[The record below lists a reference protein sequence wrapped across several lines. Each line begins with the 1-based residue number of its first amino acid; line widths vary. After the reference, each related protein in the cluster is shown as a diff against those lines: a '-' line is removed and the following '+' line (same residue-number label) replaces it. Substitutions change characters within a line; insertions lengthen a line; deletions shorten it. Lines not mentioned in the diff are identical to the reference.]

1 MKRLT
6 RPPFAIYYEARGH
19 CFKVLRCAW
28 HSTPVGRLFF
38 PFWKKGG
45 RVLPVQPFRL
55 QYADKMKY
63 LSPFLSLVLLAA
75 AFTPVASQGELHSS
89 LTLTLP
95 AGDYQL
101 TSGADGCDYLSM
113 DGFGTLGPEGA
124 PALPTRT
131 FLIALPP
138 GARVTQVHFSPAE
151 PITLPGTYRLASVPP
166 TRTGADPGGSS
177 SASPQVPASSP
188 VREPYPAYVGRYRG
202 QGQWRRYTYARVAFR
217 PFQYIPGD
225 GRLVHYPSLNVILDY
240 TLPRPG
246 SPTWVQVQ
254 NALADTVLDDL
265 IATRLTNF
273 ADAQK
278 WYPQPAT
285 PVQSRCDYVI
295 IVPGNDQVNAVAPLK
310 EWKERIGFSVK
321 VETMTNIVASYTGD
335 TAERVW
341 NFLHDH
347 YMAEDWGIRYV
358 LLVGDVDQIPM
369 RFLYPDAGNAY
380 GTDYYYAKLST
391 ADWDLDDDRR
401 WGEFTDDNLDTTPD
415 VIVGRIPFNT
425 NATIQDIANAIV
437 AFEQDIGGWKR
448 DALLAHGTL
457 DYDTVNSKTDTAIVA
472 EQLTQNYFTPYG
484 WTVTT
489 LYEEGGISPSVYT
502 PTLPLSQVNYTA
514 SLGGGQY
521 GVVNLLAHGNP
532 GNMGSFTW
540 PADINGNGHWDPGPP
555 LSEIGTTA
563 FSHWNQVAA
572 NPANGIVFLCGCS
585 TAAVIGDDPNF
596 AKSPLRSEYLITT
609 PRNNIMVK
617 EYLEHGAPAVIGST
631 AGSDYSGLWSST
643 ANGGEQSLNYYFY
656 EHLVGDDARVGDAF
670 YAAMLDYADRHGLAR
685 GIRVFNYFGDP
696 SLVLK
701 GIDNRPGGA
710 DTLIKEGGYYA
721 YAADNANNGDMYV
734 GVLTTGIYDVPANID
749 VFHSTD
755 HGQSWSKWTFVV
767 ESDEAIYDLDVLV
780 GDFQQE
786 AVHDNRIHIAY
797 TTSGGRVMDMR
808 INPANPDVRDQV
820 EIADVGVYA
829 KNVSLARDPG
839 AMPSTFNVYIAWEYE
854 ESGDYRVRA
863 ARSTD
868 NGANWTTTLTAPD
881 RLMPHIDAG
890 PGGHVYVAM
899 LERNEGMDVHL
910 KRSTDS
916 GQTWPTDTTLT
927 GSDGALM
934 HTSPVVGAS
943 TDPARPTVWVVYAY
957 EYQSS
962 AWGQSRDLRF
972 AYSADGGGTWTKH
985 RILSADDGVDE
996 WLPDIA
1002 GYRTAP
1008 NQWMNLAY
1016 NYDPF
1021 STTGYPRKVIWRW
1034 ASGSVP
1040 ANWSPQRIINDYAA
1054 AAPYADP
1061 PAVVYSPGVPL
1072 TGSGVVYGGANRN
1085 NLYFSAPWLT
1095 TTALKASD
1103 GFASDSP
1110 PELTRLSR
1118 QTSALFP
1125 QSLKRPGMA
1134 SASAPPLV
1142 WSEAGDLAGAFA
1154 VSDLETAPDGSLVAA
1169 GVVAGEMGNEGAVF
1183 SSPDGGMTW
1192 ERLGALPDAWSLSSL
1207 LLSAGGDW
1215 LAGGV
1220 LLEDD
1225 QPVGAVYRSPDGGAT
1240 WNQVFALPAGIVY
1253 DLLETEPG
1261 NVYAATGPGGGVFKS
1276 DDGGSEWY
1284 PLPQS
1289 GEGTHV
1295 HALLRSSSGDL
1306 YAALET
1312 PEGGRLLRSVNAGE
1326 SWEEVGDLTGTR
1338 ALYALAEAG
1347 EWLYAA
1353 GKDADSGR
1361 VYRVGLDGDSLTLL
1375 PALDPLVKAITS
1387 LAAGP
1392 GGTVF
1397 AGADVGAGPSATR
1410 VYRLES
1416 PDTWTSFRGELDL
1429 ASAVYDLESGLN
1441 RLYAATGYIYGNVY
1455 EVTLGLDHVAYLPLV
1470 LR

>member
-1 MKRLT
+1 
-6 RPPFAIYYEARGH
+6 
-19 CFKVLRCAW
+19 
-28 HSTPVGRLFF
+28 
-38 PFWKKGG
+38 
-45 RVLPVQPFRL
+45 
-55 QYADKMKY
+55 MKY
-63 LSPFLSLVLLAA
+63 LSPLLALVLAAA
-75 AFTPVASQGELHSS
+75 AFTPVASQGELRGSI
-89 LTLTLP
+89 TLTLP
-95 AGDYQL
+95 AGDYHL
-101 TSGADGCDYLSM
+101 ATDAGGYDHLSI

-124 PALPTRT
+124 PSLPTRT

-138 GARVTQVHFSPAE
+138 GAKVTAAHFSPAE
-151 PITLPGTYRLASVPP
+151 PVALPGTYRLAPIPP
-166 TRTGADPGGSS
+166 AGSGADPDGSP
-177 SASPQVPASSP
+177 SAPPQAPASLP
-188 VREPYPAYVGRYRG
+188 AEEPYPTHVGHYRG
-202 QGQWRRYTYARVAFR
+202 QGQWRRYTYARVAFH
-217 PFQYIPGD
+217 PFQYVPGN
-225 GRLVHYPSLNVILDY
+225 GRLVHYPSLNVTLDY

-246 SPTWVQVQ
+246 SPTWQQ
-254 NALADTVLDDL
+254 IQKTLSDTVLDDV
-265 IATRLTNF
+265 IATRLINF

-278 WYPQPAT
+278 WYPQPAA
-285 PVQSRCDYVI
+285 PVEPRYDYVI
-295 IVPGNDQVNAVAPLK
+295 VVPGNDQVNAVTPLK
-310 EWKERIGFSVK
+310 DWKEQIGFSVK
-321 VETMTNIVASYTGD
+321 VETMTDIMASYTGD
-335 TAERVW
+335 TAERLW
-341 NFLHDH
+341 SFLHDH
-347 YMAEDWGIRYV
+347 YLVEDWGIRYV

-369 RFLYPDAGNAY
+369 RFLYPDVGNAY

-391 ADWDLDDDRR
+391 TDWDLDNDRR
-401 WGEFTDDNLDTTPD
+401 WGEFTDDSLDTTPD
-415 VIVGRIPFNT
+415 VIVGRLPFNT
-425 NATIQDIANAIV
+425 YATIQDIANAIV

-448 DALLAHGTL
+448 NALLAHGTL
-457 DYDTVNSKTDTAIVA
+457 DYHTLNAKTDTAIVA
-472 EQLTQNYFTPYG
+472 EQLTQDYFTPYG

-502 PTLPLSQVNYTA
+502 PTLQLSQANYTT

-532 GNMGSFTW
+532 GNMTSFTW
-540 PADINGNGHWDPGPP
+540 SADVNGNGRWDPGPP
-555 LSEIGTTA
+555 LSEMGSTG

-572 NPANGIVFLCGCS
+572 NPANGVVFLCGCS
-585 TAAVIGDDPNF
+585 TAAVIGDDANF
-596 AKSPLRSEYLITT
+596 ARSPLRSEYLITT

-617 EYLEHGAPAVIGST
+617 EYLDHGAPAVIGST
-631 AGSDYSGLWSST
+631 AGSDYGGQWSST
-643 ANGGEQSLNYYFY
+643 AASGEQSLNYYFY
-656 EHLVGDDARVGDAF
+656 EHLVGNDARVGDAF
-670 YAAMLDYADRHGLAR
+670 YAAMLDYADQHGLAR

-710 DTLIKEGGYYA
+710 DTLVKEGDYRA
-721 YAADNANNGDMYV
+721 YAADNADNGDMYV

-749 VFHSTD
+749 VFRSTD
-755 HGQSWSKWTFVV
+755 HGQTWGQWTFVV

-780 GDFQQE
+780 GDFQE
-786 AVHDNRIHIAY
+786 DAVRDNRVHVVY
-797 TTSGGRVMDMR
+797 STSNGRLVDVR
-808 INPANPDVRDQV
+808 IDPSNPDVRDQV
-820 EIADVGVYA
+820 QIADVGVYA

-839 AMPSTFNVYIAWEYE
+839 AMPSTFNIYVAWEYE

-890 PGGHVYVAM
+890 PGGHVYIAM
-899 LERNEGMDVHL
+899 LEANDRLDVHL

-916 GQTWPTDTTLT
+916 GQTWPSDTTLT
-927 GSDGALM
+927 GSDDAQM

-943 TDPARPTVWVVYAY
+943 TDPARLSVWVVYAY

-972 AYSADGGGTWTKH
+972 AYSADGGGTWTKN

-1002 GYRTAP
+1002 GYRNAA

-1021 STTGYPRKVIWRW
+1021 STTGYPRNVIWRW

-1040 ANWSPQRIINDYAA
+1040 AKWSPQRIVNDYAA

-1061 PAVVYSPGVPL
+1061 PAVVYSPGSSV
-1072 TGSGVVYGGANRN
+1072 TGSGVVYGGANRT
-1085 NLYFSAPWLT
+1085 NLYFSAPWLAAT
-1095 TTALKASD
+1095 PLRSSS
-1103 GFASDSP
+1103 GFASGNP
-1110 PELTRLSR
+1110 PTLTPLAR
-1118 QTSALFP
+1118 QASALSP
-1125 QSLKRPGMA
+1125 KSLKRPASA

-1142 WSEAGDLAGAFA
+1142 WGELGDLAGASA
-1154 VSDLETAPDGSLVAA
+1154 ISDLETAPDGSLVAA
-1169 GVVAGEMGNEGAVF
+1169 GVVAGQTSNEGVVF
-1183 SSPDGGMTW
+1183 SSSDGGVTW

-1220 LLEDD
+1220 VLEGD
-1225 QPVGAVYRSPDGGAT
+1225 QPVGVVYSSPDGGAN
-1240 WNQVFALPAGIVY
+1240 WSPVLALPGGIVY

-1261 NVYAATGPGGGVFKS
+1261 NIYAATGPDGEIFKS

-1284 PLPQS
+1284 PLAQF

-1295 HALLRSSSGDL
+1295 HALLSASTGEL
-1306 YAALET
+1306 YAAVEA
-1312 PEGGRLLRSVNAGE
+1312 PEVGRLMRSTSAGE
-1326 SWEEVGDLTGTR
+1326 NWEEVGELTGTR

-1347 EWLYAA
+1347 AWLYAA

-1361 VYRVGLDGDSLTLL
+1361 VYRAGLDGDSLTLL

-1387 LAAGP
+1387 LATGP

-1397 AGADVGAGPSATR
+1397 AGADVGGGPGATR

-1429 ASAVYDLESGLN
+1429 ASAVYDLEGDSN
-1441 RLYAATGYIYGNVY
+1441 RLYAATGYVYGNAY
-1455 EVTLGLDHVAYLPLV
+1455 EVTLGLDHEVYLPMV